1 MPLHYS
7 SVRFNH
13 HPFAADL
20 HEEHPVPC
28 SWITTAFVP
37 DPRALAV
44 HPTSVRFTYLS
55 LELAVQ

>member
-7 SVRFNH
+7 SSVCFNH
-13 HPFAADL
+13 HQFAADL

-37 DPRALAV
+37 DPLALA
-44 HPTSVRFTYLS
+44 
-55 LELAVQ
+55 A